1 MPSSLATRCVEPEV
15 LDGLPADDPQAERS
29 RRDLRRVHWVMRSV
43 STLRRAVA
51 ELGLTT
57 QPKRIL
63 EVGAGDGTLLLR
75 FARSLRPHWHDV
87 ELTLLDRIDI
97 VSPATRAAYQALGWR
112 LRVVRA
118 DALAWAAAP
127 PGQQYDLS
135 FANLFLHH
143 FEGDALNSV
152 LRTVAAASDA
162 FVACEPRRSRVA
174 YVGSRCIV
182 LLGAN
187 AVTREDAVKSVSA
200 GFSGIELTTSWQPH
214 HGEWQ
219 VAEFAAWP
227 FAHCFTAVRRPAG
240 ESIGGAR
247 VS

>member
-1 MPSSLATRCVEPEV
+1 MPSSLATRCVESEV
-15 LDGLPADDPQAERS
+15 LDGLPADDPRAERS

-51 ELGLTT
+51 DLGLPTP
-57 QPKRIL
+57 PKTIL
-63 EVGAGDGTLLLR
+63 ELGAGDGTLLLR
-75 FARSLRPHWHDV
+75 FARSLRPHWQEV

-112 LRVVRA
+112 LRVLRA

-127 PGQQYDLS
+127 PRQHYDLS

-143 FEGDALNSV
+143 FEGAALDSV

-162 FVACEPRRSRVA
+162 FVACEPRRSRA
-174 YVGSRCIV
+174 AHAGSRSIM

-200 GFSGIELTTSWQPH
+200 GFAGSELTAAWQPH
-214 HGEWQ
+214 GGEWR

-227 FAHCFTAVRRPAG
+227 FAHCFTAVRVPDG
-240 ESIGGAR
+240 VSLGGAR
-247 VS
+247 AS